1 MMRRSKK
8 GTVVVSMAL
17 STVLLA
23 ACGAGGR
30 DDKASE
36 DGGSAGSTTG
46 ITDTTVKIGAHYP
59 LTGVAAPGYSEIP
72 SGAKAY
78 FDYVNSKGGI
88 HGRKIQYVVK
98 DDGYIPTNTTQAV
111 NELVQKDKVF
121 AVVGGL
127 GTPTHSA
134 VVDFLNSEKVPDLFV
149 SSGSIKWGDDPK
161 KRPMTFGW
169 QPDYEIEGKIIGKYI
184 KEKMPN
190 AKIGLYLQD
199 DDLGADGAKGLKQ
212 FAGGQV
218 VKEVKYTT
226 GNTDVAPQIAAL
238 QASKADLIVGFNV
251 PSYTALSQLTAMK
264 LNYKPKWFYTNVGSD
279 PKLVGELLA
288 KFSKGSV
295 KNGSS
300 ALDGIMTT
308 EYIPGVDSADDP
320 WVKLWQKVWKESGGK
335 GELTN
340 YRIYGMS
347 QAYAFVSA
355 LQASGKK
362 LTREGIVKAI
372 EQNGAKWKGPQK
384 LPFRY
389 SADSHLGISGVE
401 VVEIQNGIGKGLQ
414 SPMVTDLGDAVI
426 KPDAGTAAQA
436 PNASGLPDDIKATE

>member
-1 MMRRSKK
+1 MNRWSRKAALA
-8 GTVVVSMAL
+8 TSMVASAL
-17 STVLLA
+17 LVAS
-23 ACGAGGR
+23 CGAGGR
-30 DDKASE
+30 SESSAS
-36 DGGSAGSTTG
+36 DGAAAENVPGV
-46 ITDTTVKIGAHYP
+46 TDTSVKIGAHFP

-88 HGRKIQYVVK
+88 HGRKIEYIVK
-98 DDGYIPTNTTQAV
+98 DDAYVPTNTTQVV
-111 NELVQKDKVF
+111 NELVQKDQVF
-121 AVVGGL
+121 AIVGGL

-149 SSGSIKWGDDPK
+149 SSGSIKWGDKPSE
-161 KRPMTFGW
+161 RPMTFGW

-184 KEKMPN
+184 KEKMPD

-212 FAGGQV
+212 FVGDQV
-218 VKEVKYTT
+218 VKEVKYTP

-238 QASKADLIVGFNV
+238 QASKADLVVGFNV
-251 PSYTALSQLTAMK
+251 PSYTALSQLTALK

-279 PKLVGELLA
+279 PKLVGSLLA
-288 KFSKGSV
+288 KFSKGAV
-295 KNGSS
+295 KDGNS

-320 WVKLWQKVWKESGGK
+320 WVKLWTKVWDEQGK
-335 GELTN
+335 DGELTN
-340 YRIYGMS
+340 YRVYGMS

-355 LQASGKK
+355 LQASGKN

-372 EQNGAKWKGPQK
+372 EDGGGKWKGPNK

-401 VVEIQNGIGKGLQ
+401 VVEIKKGIGQGLQ
-414 SPMVTDLGDAVI
+414 DPMVTDLGDAEI
-426 KPDAGTAAQA
+426 TADSGTAEQA
-436 PNASGLPDDIKATE
+436 PNESGLPDDIKPAE